1 MSATSHILMIRP
13 VHFTF
18 NEQTAIN
25 NSFQNTGFSQ
35 DSQKK
40 ALKEFDDFVEL
51 LRKNKVDVTV
61 IPDTAEPHTPDS
73 IFPNN
78 WISFHEL
85 GNVVLYPMFAEN
97 RRLERK
103 PLVLETIRQKFL
115 VNNIIDLTQH
125 EKNQTYLEGTGSL
138 VLDRDKRIAYA
149 CLSPRTDSALVEEFC
164 SVMDYQPVIFEA
176 KDSGGRSIYH
186 TNVLMCVAD
195 KYVVICLEA
204 IPDQEQKNA
213 VEAAIVSSGKKLLN
227 ISTRQMNQFAGNML
241 QIKNASGEPLLIM
254 SSAAY
259 QALDPTQVIQ
269 LEAFSQIIYSP
280 LDTIEIN
287 GGGSARC
294 MMAEVFLEPKFPE
307 QHSN

>member
-1 MSATSHILMIRP
+1 MIRP

-18 NEQTAIN
+18 NEQTAIS
-25 NSFQNTGFSQ
+25 NSFQSTGFSQ
-35 DSQKK
+35 NAQKK

-125 EKNQTYLEGTGSL
+125 EKNNTYLEGTGSL

-164 SVMDYQPVIFEA
+164 SVMEYQPVIFEA
-176 KDSGGRSIYH
+176 KDQTGRSIYH

-195 KYVVICLEA
+195 SYVVVCLEA
-204 IPDQEQKNA
+204 IPDQAQKNA

-227 ISTRQMNQFAGNML
+227 ISIQQMNQFAGNML
-241 QIKNASGEPLLIM
+241 QIKNAVGEPLLIM

-259 QALDPTQVIQ
+259 QALDPTQVKK
-269 LEAFSQIIYSP
+269 LEAFSRIIHSP

-294 MMAEVFLEPKFPE
+294 MMAEIFLEPKLPE
-307 QHSN
+307 QHGN

>member
-1 MSATSHILMIRP
+1 MIRP

-25 NSFQNTGFSQ
+25 NSFQSTGFSQ
-35 DSQKK
+35 DAQTK
-40 ALKEFDDFVEL
+40 ARKEFDDFVEL

-125 EKNQTYLEGTGSL
+125 EKNNTYLEGTGSL

-176 KDSGGRSIYH
+176 KDQTGRSIYH

-195 KYVVICLEA
+195 SYVVVCLEA
-204 IPDQEQKNA
+204 IPDQAQKNA

-227 ISTRQMNQFAGNML
+227 ISIQQMNQFAGNML
-241 QIKNASGEPLLIM
+241 QIKNAVGEPLLIM

-259 QALDPTQVIQ
+259 QALDPTQVKK
-269 LEAFSQIIYSP
+269 LEAFSRIIHSP

-294 MMAEVFLEPKFPE
+294 MMAEIFLEPKLPE
-307 QHSN
+307 QHGN

>member
-1 MSATSHILMIRP
+1 MIRP

-25 NSFQNTGFSQ
+25 NSFQSTGFSQ
-35 DSQKK
+35 DAQRK
-40 ALKEFDDFVEL
+40 ALREFDDFVEL
-51 LRKNKVDVTV
+51 LRKNEVDVTV

-78 WISFHEL
+78 WISFHKL
-85 GNVVLYPMFAEN
+85 GKVVLYPMFAEN

-103 PLVLETIRQKFL
+103 PFVLETIRQKFL

-125 EKNQTYLEGTGSL
+125 EKNNTYLEGTGSL
-138 VLDRDKRIAYA
+138 VLDRDSRIAYA

-164 SVMDYQPVIFEA
+164 SIMDYQPVIFEA
-176 KDSGGRSIYH
+176 KDSRGRSIYH

-195 KYVVICLEA
+195 KYVVICQEA
-204 IPDQEQKNA
+204 IPDQEQKRA

-227 ISTRQMNQFAGNML
+227 ISTPQMNQFAGNML
-241 QIKNASGEPLLIM
+241 QVKNAIGEPLLIM

-259 QALDPTQVIQ
+259 QALDPKQVKM
-269 LEAFSQIIYSP
+269 LEAFNQIIYSP
-280 LDTIEIN
+280 LDTIEMN

-294 MMAEVFLEPKFPE
+294 MMAEIFLEPKLPE
-307 QHSN
+307 QHGN